1 MALIDDG
8 QSITDN
14 KRFSQWA
21 IVLSTV
27 VFVLITLDIFG
38 DYRDG
43 VPWTHL
49 LLEVLILMLS
59 LAGIGYFG
67 RLYYQFAQS
76 RINLLKQDLALANQ
90 QAQQWRNSNRELIAG
105 LAAQIQK
112 QFDSW
117 QLTPAEA
124 EVGMLMLKGLS
135 HADIAHVRNA
145 SERTI
150 RDQARAIY
158 RKSGLAGRTELSA
171 FFLEDLLLPQQE

>member
-1 MALIDDG
+1 MAFINN
-8 QSITDN
+8 N

-21 IVLSTV
+21 IALSLF
-27 VFVLITLDIFG
+27 VFVLITVDFLG

-43 VPWTHL
+43 VHWTHL
-49 LLEVLILMLS
+49 LTEGLILILS
-59 LAGIGYFG
+59 LAGIVYFG

-76 RINLLKQDLALANQ
+76 KINLLTQDLALANQ
-90 QAQQWRNSNRELIAG
+90 QAQQWREANRELIAG
-105 LAAQIQK
+105 LAVQIQK
-112 QFDSW
+112 QFDIW

-135 HADIAHVRNA
+135 HGEIAHVRNA

-158 RKSGLAGRTELSA
+158 RKADVTGRTELSA
-171 FFLEDLLLPQQE
+171 FFLEDLLLPRQP

>member
-1 MALIDDG
+1 MPLIE
-8 QSITDN
+8 N
-14 KRFSQWA
+14 KKRLSQWA
-21 IVLSTV
+21 VVLCLLV
-27 VFVLITLDIFG
+27 LVLITLDFLG

-43 VPWTHL
+43 VSWTHL
-49 LLEVLILMLS
+49 LTEGLILTIS
-59 LAGIGYFG
+59 LMGIVYFG
-67 RLYYQFAQS
+67 RLYYELAQS
-76 RINLLKQDLALANQ
+76 RIHLLKQDLALANQ
-90 QAQQWRNSNRELIAG
+90 QAQQWREANRELVAG

-135 HADIAHVRNA
+135 LSEIGQLRNA

-158 RKSGLAGRTELSA
+158 RKAGVAGRTELSA
-171 FFLEDLLLPQQE
+171 FFLEDLLLPR